1 MRAIDEIED
10 HEEISNDL
18 KYHLL
23 MQISDLLK
31 TPFDS
36 EKYLEIINPVKD
48 KLPEVTV
55 RLEDWLDACP
65 EHTRSIVRESSSEMA
80 YGMAKWAKANWRIK
94 SRDDLDDYTYY
105 VAGLVG
111 VMLSKLW
118 DVCANVKTDR
128 DLAIG

>member
-18 KYHLL
+18 KYHML

-55 RLEDWLDACP
+55 RLEDWLMLALNTHGQSL
-65 EHTRSIVRESSSEMA
+65 ENLLV
-80 YGMAKWAKANWRIK
+80 KWRMVWQN
-94 SRDDLDDYTYY
+94 
-105 VAGLVG
+105 GQ
-111 VMLSKLW
+111 KLIGEL
-118 DVCANVKTDR
+118 N
-128 DLAIG
+128 LAMI